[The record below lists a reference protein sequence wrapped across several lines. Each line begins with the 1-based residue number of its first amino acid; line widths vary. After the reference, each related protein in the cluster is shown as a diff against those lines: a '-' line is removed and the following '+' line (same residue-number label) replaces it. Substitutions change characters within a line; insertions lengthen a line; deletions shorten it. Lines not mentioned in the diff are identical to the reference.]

1 MLDASLTWLP
11 LNQLYQNKI
20 HFLEDAHQNV
30 SKFSSFKQ
38 KSLQNPTKMPKV
50 NEKKTKPVEVSEV
63 TEQAKPDVT
72 MFIGD
77 SNLRNTYN
85 AHKRFIGEAIGDNI
99 FEQAMTNESIKMLLS
114 GCNIEQIGKVV
125 IGTILNEVA
134 WRCRSAAE
142 KDRDE
147 VLLKTVKDQV
157 EVVSEFSTAN
167 PSVSIVILCPL
178 ARGDPE
184 WMDTKVPE
192 VTQKLKEEFGKLGND
207 KITFAQP
214 TMLELSDIAKD
225 KVHLTPSGMKKYLES
240 IIGKIDADTEEEMEQ
255 DSLDWAASTST
266 PGKRNL
272 RSSTKRGREEYRE
285 AEDPLKTIK
294 RPRAT
299 GKTELSRIFD
309 EIRELSKKMQ
319 KSNENIENYGK
330 KLDVNIVSTTNNT
343 KSISDLGKKVD
354 KQEKRMDK
362 MDTAIAQ
369 LEERA
374 DEAINENLKDVI
386 IVRRLKHKDPIPKTK
401 AEINTM
407 LKAIADKMVVDM
419 GGAADSIKFVAMAYG
434 ELDQAKQ
441 ARRHG
446 TVPAFIIGFKQ
457 KQDAISFREAG
468 AKKAKIEGGDY
479 HKVVFAYR
487 HCLGSRIRTMI
498 LWKIVNKLKEE
509 GKETWVNV
517 NMTRPKLQIKNG
529 EKYPLEFD
537 FVQAITKF
545 RGKLIDPDLKEA
557 NDIARRHY
565 KGRCQQVFLVL
576 KD

>member
-1 MLDASLTWLP
+1 
-11 LNQLYQNKI
+11 
-20 HFLEDAHQNV
+20 
-30 SKFSSFKQ
+30 
-38 KSLQNPTKMPKV
+38 MPKV
-50 NEKKTKPVEVSEV
+50 NEKKSKPVEVSEV
-63 TEQAKPDVT
+63 SEQAKPDIT

-77 SNLRNTYN
+77 SNLINTYN
-85 AHKRFIGEAIGDNI
+85 AHKRLIGEAIGDNI

-134 WRCRSAAE
+134 WRCRAAAE

-147 VLLKTVKDQV
+147 VLQKTVKDQV
-157 EVVSEFSTAN
+157 DVVSEFSIAN
-167 PSVSIVILCPL
+167 PSITIVILCPL
-178 ARGDPE
+178 PRGDPE
-184 WMDTKVPE
+184 WMDSKVPE

-214 TMLELSDIAKD
+214 TILELSDIAKD
-225 KVHLTPSGMKKYLES
+225 KVHLTTTGMKKYLET
-240 IIGKIDADTEEEMEQ
+240 IIGKIDVDTEEEMEQ
-255 DSLDWAASTST
+255 DSSDWAASTTT
-266 PGKRNL
+266 PGKMNL
-272 RSSTKRGREEYRE
+272 RSNSKRGREEYKE
-285 AEDPLKTIK
+285 SEDPLKTIK

-299 GKTELSRIFD
+299 GKSELLRIFD

-319 KSNENIENYGK
+319 KSNENIENYSK
-330 KLDVNIVSTTNNT
+330 KLDANVVTTTTNT

-374 DEAINENLKDVI
+374 DESINENLKDVI

-407 LKAIADKMVVDM
+407 LKVIADKMVVDM
-419 GGAADSIKFVAMAYG
+419 GGAADTIKFVAMAYG
-434 ELDQAKQ
+434 EIDQAKQ

-457 KQDAISFREAG
+457 KQDAISFKEAG
-468 AKKAKIEGGDY
+468 SKKAKIEGGDY

-529 EKYPLEFD
+529 DKYPLEFD

-545 RGKLIDPDLKEA
+545 KGKLIDPDLKEA

>member
-1 MLDASLTWLP
+1 
-11 LNQLYQNKI
+11 
-20 HFLEDAHQNV
+20 
-30 SKFSSFKQ
+30 
-38 KSLQNPTKMPKV
+38 MPKV
-50 NEKKTKPVEVSEV
+50 NEKKSKSAEKEITEPVK
-63 TEQAKPDVT
+63 ADIT

-85 AHKRFIGEAIGDNI
+85 ANKRFIGEAIGENI
-99 FEQAMTNESIKMLLS
+99 FEQAMTNESIKMILS
-114 GCNIEQIGKVV
+114 GGNIEQIGKVV
-125 IGTILNEVA
+125 VGTILNEIA
-134 WRCRSAAE
+134 WRCKAAAD

-147 VLLKTVKDQV
+147 ALLKTVKDQV
-157 EVVSEFSTAN
+157 AVLSEFSTAN
-167 PSVSIVILCPL
+167 PSISIVVLCPL
-178 ARGDPE
+178 PRGDPE
-184 WMDTKVPE
+184 WMEEKVPE
-192 VTQKLKEEFGKLGND
+192 VTQKMKEEFGKLGND

-214 TMLELSDIAKD
+214 TILELADVAKD
-225 KVHLTPSGMKKYLES
+225 KVHLTPSGMRKYLET
-240 IIGKIDADTEEEMEQ
+240 IVGKVDIDTEEEMEQ
-255 DSLDWAASTST
+255 DSSDWASATQT
-266 PGKRNL
+266 PGKMSL
-272 RSSTKRGREEYRE
+272 RSSSKRGREEFKE
-285 AEDPLKTIK
+285 SEDPLKTIK
-294 RPRAT
+294 RPRAS
-299 GKTELSRIFD
+299 GKSELSRIFD

-330 KLDVNIVSTTNNT
+330 KLDDNVVATSTNT

-386 IVRRLKHKDPIPKTK
+386 IVRRLKHKDPIPKAK
-401 AEINTM
+401 AEINAM
-407 LKAIADKMVVDM
+407 LKTIADKMVVDM

-434 ELDQAKQ
+434 EIDQAKQ
-441 ARRHG
+441 ARRSG

-457 KQDAISFREAG
+457 KQDAINFKEAG
-468 AKKAKIEGGDY
+468 SKKAKIEGGDY

-498 LWKIVNKLKEE
+498 LWKIVNKLKED

-545 RGKLIDPDLKEA
+545 RSKLIDPDLKEA

>member
-1 MLDASLTWLP
+1 
-11 LNQLYQNKI
+11 
-20 HFLEDAHQNV
+20 
-30 SKFSSFKQ
+30 
-38 KSLQNPTKMPKV
+38 MPKV
-50 NEKKTKPVEVSEV
+50 NEKKAKPVEVSEV
-63 TEQAKPDVT
+63 SEQAKPDIT

-85 AHKRFIGEAIGDNI
+85 AHKRLIGESIGDNI

-178 ARGDPE
+178 PRGDPE

-407 LKAIADKMVVDM
+407 LKVIADKMVVDM

>member
-178 ARGDPE
+178 PRGDPE

>member
-1 MLDASLTWLP
+1 
-11 LNQLYQNKI
+11 
-20 HFLEDAHQNV
+20 
-30 SKFSSFKQ
+30 
-38 KSLQNPTKMPKV
+38 MPKV

-178 ARGDPE
+178 PRGDPE

>member
-1 MLDASLTWLP
+1 
-11 LNQLYQNKI
+11 
-20 HFLEDAHQNV
+20 
-30 SKFSSFKQ
+30 
-38 KSLQNPTKMPKV
+38 
-50 NEKKTKPVEVSEV
+50 
-63 TEQAKPDVT
+63 
-72 MFIGD
+72 
-77 SNLRNTYN
+77 
-85 AHKRFIGEAIGDNI
+85 
-99 FEQAMTNESIKMLLS
+99 
-114 GCNIEQIGKVV
+114 
-125 IGTILNEVA
+125 
-134 WRCRSAAE
+134 
-142 KDRDE
+142 
-147 VLLKTVKDQV
+147 
-157 EVVSEFSTAN
+157 
-167 PSVSIVILCPL
+167 
-178 ARGDPE
+178 
-184 WMDTKVPE
+184 
-192 VTQKLKEEFGKLGND
+192 
-207 KITFAQP
+207 
-214 TMLELSDIAKD
+214 
-225 KVHLTPSGMKKYLES
+225 
-240 IIGKIDADTEEEMEQ
+240 
-255 DSLDWAASTST
+255 
-266 PGKRNL
+266 
-272 RSSTKRGREEYRE
+272 
-285 AEDPLKTIK
+285 
-294 RPRAT
+294 
-299 GKTELSRIFD
+299 
-309 EIRELSKKMQ
+309 
-319 KSNENIENYGK
+319 
-330 KLDVNIVSTTNNT
+330 
-343 KSISDLGKKVD
+343 
-354 KQEKRMDK
+354 MDK

-407 LKAIADKMVVDM
+407 LKTIADKMAVDM

-457 KQDAISFREAG
+457 KQDAISFKEAG
-468 AKKAKIEGGDY
+468 SKKAKIEGGDY

-529 EKYPLEFD
+529 DKYPLEFD

-545 RGKLIDPDLKEA
+545 KGKLIDPDLKEA